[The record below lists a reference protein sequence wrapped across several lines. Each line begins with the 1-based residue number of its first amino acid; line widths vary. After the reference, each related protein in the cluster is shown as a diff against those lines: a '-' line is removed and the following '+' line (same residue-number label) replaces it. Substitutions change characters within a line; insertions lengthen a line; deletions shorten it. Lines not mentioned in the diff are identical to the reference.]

1 MNNIANELKIYELS
15 LIYKEAEYNFAFW
28 DKFDKSFNWDEEYK
42 KALVAV
48 LKTNNTY
55 DYYLQLMKFISLLKD
70 GHTSISFP
78 DYIMQSKEYSAKLP
92 ISIEYIDGNYVIT
105 NVKTIVNQPIK
116 RFSIIK
122 KINGIDIKK
131 YIKDNIYPYIY
142 HEKEDSC
149 SYDAINF
156 LRNGKINETVELV
169 LEDNDKEYCVSLLR
183 TKGDVTWKYPNI
195 ELKSEE
201 MKCVFSSKSLIIQ
214 ITYDNIAILTIDSM
228 MNNEIQKEIFNNY
241 ELLKN
246 AKGYVIDI
254 RNNSGGSSYNADCIA
269 SLFVGNSF
277 KCDNSYYQ
285 VHIGLYKAFGIEY
298 ELDKMDEKEFNEK
311 YLNNEEFKKVYDITH
326 HKYYEHSE
334 NIRNIDRKI
343 EKLTGPI
350 AILCSSITA
359 SAAEDFVNIMKYY
372 TKAIIIG
379 TATYGSTGMQLRYDL
394 ESGGCLKICTR
405 KSLSLDG
412 SEFINIGFKPDIE
425 CKLSINDYQN
435 NNDKVMKEA
444 LKIIREK
451 LNSK

>member
-1 MNNIANELKIYELS
+1 MNNIADELKIYELS

-28 DKFDKSFNWDEEYK
+28 DKFDKNFNWDDEYK
-42 KALVAV
+42 KALTAV

-78 DYIMQSKEYSAKLP
+78 DYIMQSEEYSAKLP

-105 NVKTIVNQPIK
+105 NVKTIVTQPIK

-149 SYDAINF
+149 AYEVINF
-156 LRNGKINETVELV
+156 IRNGKINEAVELV
-169 LEDNDKEYCVSLLR
+169 LEDNDKEYCISLLR
-183 TKGDVTWKYPNI
+183 TKGDVTWKYLNY

-201 MKCVFSSKSLIIQ
+201 MKCVFSSNSLIIQ
-214 ITYDNIAILTIDSM
+214 ITYDNIAIITIDSM
-228 MNNEIQKEIFNNY
+228 MNNEIQKEIFDNY

-246 AKGYVIDI
+246 AKGYAIDI

-277 KCDNSYYQ
+277 KCDNSYYP

-298 ELDKMDEKEFNEK
+298 GLDKMDEKEFNEK
-311 YLNNEEFKKVYDITH
+311 YLDNEAFKKVFDITH
-326 HKYYEHSE
+326 RKYFEHSG

-350 AILCSSITA
+350 TILCSCITA
-359 SAAEDFVNIMKYY
+359 SAAENFVNIMKYY
-372 TKAIIIG
+372 TKAITIG
-379 TATYGSTGMQLRYDL
+379 TATYASTGMQLHYDL
-394 ESGGCLKICTR
+394 ESGGTLKICTR